1 MIMANNNSF
10 IHNTGLNKKNS
21 LTHLLD
27 AISPEMENE
36 IKLIHPSKYYDDEDF
51 KVELNSLNNGLCTLS
66 LNCQSINAKFDKLK
80 LFLDD
85 VNTQNPISV
94 ICIQESWGHEEIDI
108 RYFSLPNYTLI
119 NANRRLSLHGGLITY
134 IHDDFAFKEL
144 NDMIPISS
152 TSTLFESLF
161 VEIWK
166 KNSHYQKYIIG
177 NIYRLPVYV
186 ADDLNVFINEFTDL
200 LIVLRAR
207 SKSVF
212 LCGDYNIDLLKINAN
227 DNFNIFYE
235 NVISSSFI
243 PSITLPTR
251 ICDTTSTLIDNI
263 YTNSVDKICTSGILI
278 RPISDH
284 QMYFCMINSNT
295 CHSEQTKKFIEVEVC
310 DHESIQSFVTEI
322 SNANIY
328 DKLQKNLNTNPN
340 HNYEILLKHLLNAK
354 LKHIPKKVKNFN
366 KRRHSKEKWMTKE
379 LLQEIVTKNK
389 MYVTWKTTSVDHIN
403 YEQIKQRFKSY
414 EKIVKKDI
422 KEAKQRYFDQIFTAY
437 KNDMKKTW
445 QTINE
450 TLNRNKKN
458 SNVASIF
465 YHNGNVLSNAKDIAN
480 AFNVYFANI
489 GKNLASEIE
498 QNITDNA
505 DYTQYVSTPLTETK
519 LQFKCITDNDTQRA
533 IDKLE
538 NKNSSGHDGISN
550 KLLKL
555 LKIELSKSLTLI
567 INQMITTGIFPDS
580 FKISKITPLFKKG
593 DVSMLSNYRPISLL
607 PTISKIFER
616 ILYNQLYDYF
626 NSNNLLAEEQY
637 GFRTN
642 HSTEYAAV
650 KLVDNVSKEMEL
662 GNTPTALYIDLSKA
676 FDTLSFDI
684 LLYKLNYY
692 GIKDNAFKL
701 LKNYL
706 TNRRQYV
713 VYNSQNSET
722 LDISTG
728 VPQGSILGPL
738 FYSICINDLITV
750 SNKLKF
756 IMYADDTTIY
766 FNLEDFDPYNL
777 ERDINNELEKITL
790 WLKLNKLSLNVQKTK
805 LMIFH
810 RRQKQINELNI
821 SINGTDIE
829 RVESFNFL
837 GLHIHE
843 SLSWRTHTDIVR
855 NKISKVVGILYR
867 LNNIFPKYILQTL
880 YNSLIMSYINYGL
893 LLWGVESH
901 RIEPLQK
908 KAIRLITNSNY
919 SAHTTPLFIEL
930 GLLKVQDMFK
940 LKLLKFY
947 YKLSYDLLPSYFQT
961 YRHVIE
967 REPTRDL
974 RQHCIHPPLIRRVYA
989 ECSPLIQLIKLIN
1002 ILKADKY
1009 DTILEKIISKSH
1021 TYHGFSFNV
1030 TTICLNAYDPI
1041 CRINQCYICNR

>member
-177 NIYRLPVYV
+177 HIYRLPVYV

-445 QTINE
+445 KTINE

-538 NKNSSGHDGISN
+538 NKSSSGHDGISN

-738 FYSICINDLITV
+738 FFSICINDLITV

>member
-1 MIMANNNSF
+1 
-10 IHNTGLNKKNS
+10 
-21 LTHLLD
+21 
-27 AISPEMENE
+27 
-36 IKLIHPSKYYDDEDF
+36 
-51 KVELNSLNNGLCTLS
+51 
-66 LNCQSINAKFDKLK
+66 
-80 LFLDD
+80 
-85 VNTQNPISV
+85 
-94 ICIQESWGHEEIDI
+94 
-108 RYFSLPNYTLI
+108 
-119 NANRRLSLHGGLITY
+119 
-134 IHDDFAFKEL
+134 
-144 NDMIPISS
+144 
-152 TSTLFESLF
+152 
-161 VEIWK
+161 
-166 KNSHYQKYIIG
+166 
-177 NIYRLPVYV
+177 
-186 ADDLNVFINEFTDL
+186 
-200 LIVLRAR
+200 
-207 SKSVF
+207 
-212 LCGDYNIDLLKINAN
+212 
-227 DNFNIFYE
+227 
-235 NVISSSFI
+235 
-243 PSITLPTR
+243 
-251 ICDTTSTLIDNI
+251 
-263 YTNSVDKICTSGILI
+263 
-278 RPISDH
+278 
-284 QMYFCMINSNT
+284 
-295 CHSEQTKKFIEVEVC
+295 
-310 DHESIQSFVTEI
+310 
-322 SNANIY
+322 
-328 DKLQKNLNTNPN
+328 
-340 HNYEILLKHLLNAK
+340 
-354 LKHIPKKVKNFN
+354 
-366 KRRHSKEKWMTKE
+366 
-379 LLQEIVTKNK
+379 
-389 MYVTWKTTSVDHIN
+389 MYVTWKTTSVNHIN

-414 EKIVKKDI
+414 EKNVKKDI
-422 KEAKQRYFDQIFTAY
+422 KEAKQRYFDQIFIAY

-445 QTINE
+445 KTINE

-458 SNVASIF
+458 SNVASII
-465 YHNGNVLSNAKDIAN
+465 YHNGNVLSNAKDITN

-538 NKNSSGHDGISN
+538 NKSSSGHDGISN

-706 TNRRQYV
+706 TNRRQYE

-738 FYSICINDLITV
+738 FFSMCINDLITV

-777 ERDINNELEKITL
+777 ERDLNNELEKITL
-790 WLKLNKLSLNVQKTK
+790 WLKMNKLSLNVQKTK
-805 LMIFH
+805 LVIFH

-829 RVESFNFL
+829 RIESFNFL

-843 SLSWRTHTDIVR
+843 SLSWRTHTDVVR

-961 YRHVIE
+961 YRHAIE

-974 RQHCIHPPLIRRVYA
+974 RQHYIHPPLIRRVYA

-1009 DTILEKIISKSH
+1009 DIILEKIISKSH

-1041 CRINQCYICNR
+1041 WRINQCYICNR